1 MSSRLLACP
10 LCARHVRVSESLCPF
25 CGTAFAATFG
35 RGLAPEPPPR
45 GLSRAALY
53 RRSLAAAGAVAGSA
67 LLALGGGAALASACT
82 DNISQPD
89 DAGTFPEFEGGHPMA
104 TMYGSPC
111 EEDAE
116 QPELC
121 CGAVT
126 KEIPGD
132 RCYGCVGKVA
142 FSLCVGGAFSCTC
155 TCEFPLGYSLF
166 DPDARALN
174 CGPEDTDAGPGDA
187 SHDATSDAT
196 TDAPSDAEGGAKL
209 DAQEGG

>member
-10 LCARHVRVSESLCPF
+10 ACSRHVRVSESHCPF
-25 CGTAFAATFG
+25 CGTELAATFG
-35 RGLAPEPPPR
+35 LGPGPEPPPR

-67 LLALGGGAALASACT
+67 FMALGGGAALASACT

-121 CGAVT
+121 CGPVT
-126 KEIPGD
+126 KVIPGD
-132 RCYGCVGKVA
+132 RCYGCAGKVA
-142 FSLCVGGAFSCTC
+142 FSLCVGGAFTCTC
-155 TCEFPLGYSLF
+155 TCDFPLGYRLL
-166 DPDARALN
+166 DPDAGAMG
-174 CGPEDTDAGPGDA
+174 CGATETDAGPGDA
-187 SHDATSDAT
+187 SHDGTSDAP
-196 TDAPSDAEGGAKL
+196 ADAEGGAKL
-209 DAQEGG
+209 DAPQGG